1 MRSSLLWRAEGQ
13 RRWHGPSFGA
23 GLATAVVTLAFVAV
37 PFSPGAHAVSGCTSN
52 SRQISTL
59 SCSEILVTAPY
70 QLGFSSDAGKLVA
83 GNGVGTGFTMVDPP
97 TNGVGYQ
104 PQNLLVSTVTPGTLA
119 ITTDKGI
126 AWLGSNAQQNALG
139 VGIHPGRLMDLTTTL
154 VNPPLG
160 SGGYEQAGLWWGND
174 EDNYVKLVVI
184 SKPGS
189 TGVRTD
195 IQLAMELT
203 GGNAKTIDTPDLPS
217 LAGSRLALTL
227 HTDPAS
233 GRVTG
238 AYTVNGGAPVT
249 VGTLTPPAALF
260 SADAAGI
267 DPTIGTNTFGGVFAT
282 HRSAAAALQYR
293 FDNFTL
299 QDVTPIT
306 PPPPPGSPTFQRFS
320 IGATVSS
327 PTAMAFGP
335 DGRLY
340 VTELLG
346 KIHALT
352 LGSAH
357 LVTADQV
364 ITNLGSRLTTG
375 LTIDPASTA
384 TNVILWVSHSD
395 PDLAG
400 PDPTTGAGGGA
411 ANSSA
416 VAKITVNPVSRTAV
430 RATPD
435 PITGLPRSQANHTIN
450 AVHFG
455 PVQPDGRRRL
465 FIAVAGNTGAGAP
478 NNSTE
483 SLGEFGLREEQP
495 LSAAILEADVFGP
508 GFDGSCANPTDI
520 YAAAPCSV
528 TTFGTGLRNSYD
540 FVWHSDGSLYAT
552 ENGASVGP
560 TYPRSPTAPCAGLA
574 PYPANDPGDQNDFL
588 YRVQRGHYYGHPD
601 PHRLPTPECVFKNG
615 SLQGVPPL
623 STYQSPIADLGPH
636 KSADGIIEYRS
647 SAFGGAMRGNLLITN
662 YSIGD
667 DITRVVLSADGTSVV
682 SRTSLVTGFTDPLPL
697 VEGPDGTIYV
707 GEFSAKRITALVPDT
722 TVATGPGT
730 WTTKAPMPLA
740 ILDAGGAALGGKLYA
755 VGGKTSASH
764 LRSLYVYD
772 PATNAWSAGPALPA
786 AYPAVENPAVVPYN
800 GKLYVFGGSTAAFSG
815 AVASAAV
822 FDPSSRVWTM
832 LASMP
837 IGLGGAAAEAIGST
851 IYVAGGMGA
860 DGASVNGLSIYNP
873 ATNSWSLGTAM
884 STRRDNPG
892 SAALGGKLFVFGGRT
907 RNADG
912 TTPVATLNSVE
923 AFDPATN
930 LWQARAAMPTGR
942 RTMAVGTINGRAQLA
957 GGERSTTAS
966 GTFAQNEE
974 YDPVANTWRA
984 LTSMPTPRHGSVA
997 GTINSVWYV
1006 AGGGPTTGASYSA
1019 VTEAFS
1025 FIS

>member
-1 MRSSLLWRAEGQ
+1 M
-13 RRWHGPSFGA
+13 
-23 GLATAVVTLAFVAV
+23 
-37 PFSPGAHAVSGCTSN
+37 
-52 SRQISTL
+52 
-59 SCSEILVTAPY
+59 VTAPY
-70 QLGFSSDAGKLVA
+70 KLDFSSDAGKIAA
-83 GNGVGTGFTMVDPP
+83 GNGIGTGFTMVDPP

-104 PQNLLVSTVTPGTLA
+104 PQNLAVSTAAPGTLG

-139 VGIHPGRLMDLTTTL
+139 VGIHPGRVMDLTTTL
-154 VNPPLG
+154 VNPPPG
-160 SGGYEQAGLWWGND
+160 SGGFEQAGLWWGND
-174 EDNYVKLVVI
+174 ENNYVKLVTI
-184 SKPGS
+184 SRAGS
-189 TGVRTD
+189 TGVTTNV
-195 IQLAMELT
+195 QMAMELA
-203 GGNAKTIDTPDLPS
+203 GGNAKTIDTPALPS
-217 LAGSRLALTL
+217 LTGSRIAFTL
-227 HTDPAS
+227 HTDPVN
-233 GRVTG
+233 GKVTG
-238 AYTVNGGAPVT
+238 SYTINGGSAVT
-249 VGTLTPPAALF
+249 VGTVSPPAALF

-282 HRSAAAALQYR
+282 HRNATAALQYR
-293 FDNFTL
+293 FDDFAL
-299 QDVTPIT
+299 QDVTPTT

-320 IGATVSS
+320 IAATVSS

-352 LGSAH
+352 LSSAH

-364 ITNLGSRLTTG
+364 ITVLGSRLTTG
-375 LTIDPASTA
+375 LAIDPASTA

-400 PDPTTGAGGGA
+400 PDPTTGMGGGA

-430 RATPD
+430 RTTPD

-478 NNSTE
+478 NNSAE

-495 LSAAILEADVFGP
+495 LSAAILQADVFGS
-508 GFDGSCANPTDI
+508 GFDGSCANTTDI

-528 TTFGTGLRNSYD
+528 TTYGTGLRNSYD
-540 FVWHSDGSLYAT
+540 FVWHSNGSLYAT

-560 TYPRSPTAPCAGLA
+560 TYPRSPTAPCTGLA

-588 YRVQRGHYYGHPD
+588 YRIQQGRYYGHPD

-623 STYQSPIADLGPH
+623 PSYQPPIADLGPH
-636 KSADGIIEYRS
+636 KSADGMIEYRS

-682 SRTSLVTGFTDPLPL
+682 SRTSLAGGFTDPLPL

-707 GEFSAKRITALVPDT
+707 GEFSANRITALVPDT
-722 TVATGPGT
+722 TTSSTGT
-730 WTTKAPMPLA
+730 WTTKAPLPLA
-740 ILDAGGAALGGKLYA
+740 ILDAGGTALGGKLYA

-772 PATNAWSAGPALPA
+772 PATNAWSTGPALPT
-786 AYPAVENPAVVPYN
+786 AYPAVENPAVVAYN

-822 FDPSSRVWTM
+822 YDPATRVWTM
-832 LASMP
+832 LAAMP
-837 IGLGGAAAEAIGST
+837 TALGGAAAELIGST

-860 DGASVNGLSIYNP
+860 DGASVSGFWKYNP
-873 ATNSWSLGTAM
+873 ATNSWSVGPAM

-892 SAALGGKLFVFGGRT
+892 SAVLGGKLYIFGGRT

-930 LWQARAAMPTGR
+930 QWQARAPMPTGR
-942 RTMAVGTINGRAQLA
+942 RTMAVGSINGRAQLA

-974 YDPVANTWRA
+974 YDPVANAWRT
-984 LTSMPTPRHGSVA
+984 LTSMTTPRHGTVA
-997 GTINSVWYV
+997 GTINSVTYV

-1025 FIS
+1025 FSP